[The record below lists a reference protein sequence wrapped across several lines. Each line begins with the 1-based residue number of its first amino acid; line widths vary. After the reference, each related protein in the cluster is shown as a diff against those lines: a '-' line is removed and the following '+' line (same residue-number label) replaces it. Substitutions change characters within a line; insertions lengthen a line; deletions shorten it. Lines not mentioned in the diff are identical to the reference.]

1 MSQLSTF
8 HVGTY
13 LFGVDV
19 SLVQEVVRLQQMTPM
34 PLAPG
39 EIAGLI
45 NLRGEVLTAID
56 LRARLGLP
64 PIDRSYVTAREP
76 VNVVV
81 RVDDEPVSLLVDEIG
96 GVLEISQVPFE
107 QTPSTVDERV
117 RDLLL
122 GAYTLPDRLLLALN
136 ARRVLDVG
144 GESRAA

>member
-8 HVGTY
+8 HVGKY

-19 SLVQEVVRLQQMTPM
+19 SLVQEVVRLQQMTPV
-34 PLAPG
+34 PLAVP

-64 PIDRSYVTAREP
+64 PADNGREP
-76 VNVVV
+76 VNIVI

-96 GVLEISQVPFE
+96 GVLEVSQVPFE
-107 QTPSTVDERV
+107 QTPATVDERV

-122 GAYTLPDRLLLALN
+122 GAYTLPDRLLLSLN
-136 ARRVLDVG
+136 AKRVLDVG
-144 GESRAA
+144 ADARA

>member
-8 HVGTY
+8 HVGKY

-19 SLVQEVVRLQQMTPM
+19 SLVQEVVRLQHMTPV
-34 PLAPG
+34 PLATN
-39 EIAGLI
+39 EIGGLI

-64 PIDRSYVTAREP
+64 PVDVAATGREP

-96 GVLEISQVPFE
+96 GVLEVSQVPFE